1 MPSTSELLKRARA
14 EAGMTQAEVARRVGT
29 TQTAVARLERWDAN
43 PRIAT
48 LERTLRATGHR
59 LELHAVLAPP
69 DVDED
74 QIAAHLRMTPAERAQ
89 AHDAAYR
96 NVAESAQVA
105 RRID

>member
-1 MPSTSELLKRARA
+1 MASTAQLLKRIRT
-14 EAGMTQAEVARRVGT
+14 EAGLTQAELARRLGT
-29 TQTAVARLERWDAN
+29 TQTAVSRLERWDAN

-48 LERTLRATGHR
+48 LERAIRATGNH
-59 LELHAVLAPP
+59 LQLQAVPAPA
-69 DVDED
+69 DVDEE

-96 NVAESAQVA
+96 NVAKSARAA